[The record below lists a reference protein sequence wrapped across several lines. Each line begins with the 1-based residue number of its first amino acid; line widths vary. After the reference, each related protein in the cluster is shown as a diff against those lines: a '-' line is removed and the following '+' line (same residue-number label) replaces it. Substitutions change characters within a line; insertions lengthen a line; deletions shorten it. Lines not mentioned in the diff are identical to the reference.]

1 MSNAE
6 IMWTI
11 IGGALT
17 MTLIRIGPVLF
28 LANRN
33 FPIILRDWLAF
44 IPAGILSAIVITEA
58 FQYHELTRGGIS
70 VAFLSI
76 VGTFIIGLITRSF
89 LTCVIASVVLFMLF
103 QHL

>member
-1 MSNAE
+1 MTNAE

-11 IGGALT
+11 IGGGLT
-17 MTLIRIGPVLF
+17 TAVIRAAPVLF

-33 FPIILRDWLAF
+33 FPVILRDWLAF

-58 FQYHELTRGGIS
+58 FEYHEVTRAGFS
-70 VAFLSI
+70 VAFLAI
-76 VGTFIIGLITRSF
+76 ICTFIIGIISRSF

-103 QHL
+103 QHI